1 MNELDIL
8 SYGISMTTLEEVFI
22 KVNGELE
29 NQEGNNN
36 LAISE
41 GNEETNTNGP
51 TTSRGLLNN
60 KESTL
65 ANIEEE
71 TKVTKEGKRTPSIQ
85 ESDLE
90 SMSAEN
96 LVG

>member
-29 NQEGNNN
+29 DQEGNNN
-36 LAISE
+36 LAIGE

-51 TTSRGLLNN
+51 PTSRGLLNN